1 VDPACA
7 QAGRGSDLSDGY
19 LGDERLNELARL
31 CISLMREV
39 WLLRDRQVLLE
50 KVLADRELIDATQ
63 IDAFDPD
70 PQMEERL
77 RLEVDRFV
85 ERIFRTVFRDGPPD
99 LEELTRRVRA
109 ELEDETRLTA
119 RDDLSRP
126 LS

>member
-39 WLLRDRQVLLE
+39 WLLRDRQMLLE
-50 KVLADRELIDATQ
+50 KVLTDRELIDATQ

-70 PQMEERL
+70 PQTEERL